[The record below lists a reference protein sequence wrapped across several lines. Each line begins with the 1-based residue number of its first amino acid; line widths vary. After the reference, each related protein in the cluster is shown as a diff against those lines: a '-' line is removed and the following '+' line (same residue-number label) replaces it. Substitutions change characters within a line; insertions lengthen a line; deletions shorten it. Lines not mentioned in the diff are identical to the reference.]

1 MKKIQILLSRTAII
15 AVIMLI
21 AASCSKKLQTA
32 STPGDTLQYKFEEGK
47 NYHYLNH
54 TVVDQVIIY
63 GGQEIGAL
71 VTSDM
76 GFMITGLSQSDEGIN
91 LRVKVDSIVGSANSM
106 QGNMNSDSKEVR
118 GKEFTM
124 TITPNGIESNLDEAE
139 KIKYKGV
146 GDQASNLKAAF
157 SLIFQDLPEESI
169 KIGYTW
175 NKIDTVDISIEG
187 QEAYLI
193 LNSNNIVEAKEIRN
207 GYDCYK
213 ITSTN
218 TGERNSSG
226 ETPQGFMS
234 TSGSLAGTGV
244 FYFAPEEGIII
255 EEITTQKFDGE
266 ISIPTGESLPMI
278 MDIKINNKLVK

>member
-15 AVIMLI
+15 AAIILI

-32 STPGDTLQYKFEEGK
+32 GTTGDALQYKFEEGK
-47 NYHYLNH
+47 NYHYLNN
-54 TVVDQVIIY
+54 TVVDQLIVY

-71 VTSDM
+71 ITSDM
-76 GFMITGLSQSDEGIN
+76 GFTLTGLGQTDEGIN
-91 LRVKVDSIVGSANSM
+91 LKVKVDSIVGSANSM
-106 QGNMNSDSKEVR
+106 QGNMNSDSKDVR

-124 TITPNGIESNLDEAE
+124 TLTPKGIESNLDEAE

-175 NKIDTVDISIEG
+175 TKVDTVDMSVEG
-187 QEAYLI
+187 QSAYLI
-193 LNSNNIVEAKEIRN
+193 LNSNNTVEAKETRN
-207 GYDCYK
+207 GFDCYK

-218 TGERNSSG
+218 TGERSSSG
-226 ETPQGFMS
+226 ETPQGLMS

-244 FYFAPEEGIII
+244 FYFAPKEGIII
-255 EEITTQKFDGE
+255 EETSNQKFDGE
-266 ISIPTGESLPMI
+266 ISIPTGESIPMI